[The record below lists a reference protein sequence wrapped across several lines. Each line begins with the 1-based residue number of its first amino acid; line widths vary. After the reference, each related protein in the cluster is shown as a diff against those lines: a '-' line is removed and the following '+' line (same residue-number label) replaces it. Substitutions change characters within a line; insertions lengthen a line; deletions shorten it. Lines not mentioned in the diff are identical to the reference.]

1 MSPEQVPEQVLE
13 APPQYRLA
21 ECLLDALALPAGAS
35 VDQRVPKKML
45 VEQGAPTGSDK
56 RLLSEALD
64 EVQWLA
70 TLKPGTVAIPAYR
83 DEQRE
88 YLEVVV
94 IHARVRAS
102 HDKPATLRRLAELLH
117 RAVPYPVWL
126 LLSTP
131 HGAMVSLAHKRA
143 SQNEAG
149 KTVLEGDIETL
160 TTDSGQPP
168 SPAWLESLALSR
180 QPRQHL
186 FALYQGWLD
195 GLAAAEAE
203 RLTGRFV
210 LPRGPEE
217 AAGRRHALQ
226 ECRRLEQE
234 ATRLRGLAEK
244 ESQMAKR
251 VALNLA
257 LQRVQ
262 ADWTALRAQI

>member
-1 MSPEQVPEQVLE
+1 MSPDQVRELPPEYGL
-13 APPQYRLA
+13 ADRL
-21 ECLLDALALPAGAS
+21 LSALALPTGAR

-45 VEQGAPTGSDK
+45 VEQGAPTGADK
-56 RLLSEALD
+56 RLLTEGLED
-64 EVQWLA
+64 VYWLA

-94 IHARVRAS
+94 IHARVRAT
-102 HDKPATLRRLAELLH
+102 HDKPAALRRLAELLH

-126 LLSTP
+126 LLSTLQ
-131 HGAMVSLAHKRA
+131 GATVSLAHKRA

-149 KTVLEGDIETL
+149 KTVLEGDIESL

-180 QPRQHL
+180 QPREHL
-186 FALYQGWLD
+186 FALYQGWMD
-195 GLAAAEAE
+195 GLSAAEAE
-203 RLTGRFV
+203 LVTGRFA

-217 AAGRRHALQ
+217 AARRRHALQ

-234 ATRLRGLAEK
+234 AARLRELAEK
-244 ESQMAKR
+244 ESQMAKQ
-251 VALNLA
+251 VELNLA